1 MWDWLVNDME
11 IFYVIV
17 GGGYC
22 VWRFHL
28 ENQKHHKRQGRQ
40 EEVKTLRK
48 SIFEVAEAVE
58 KFALNFSK
66 RHQSGMKPSERIVS
80 PKMDEAVALN
90 SV

>member
-1 MWDWLVNDME
+1 MFEDFTLKIKNITKDKAGE
-11 IFYVIV
+11 
-17 GGGYC
+17 
-22 VWRFHL
+22 
-28 ENQKHHKRQGRQ
+28 